1 MKNSKASKSFPQNG
15 AFLNIDSRTAFRTK
29 LPPKSSRFRGLLI
42 CSKNVRFL
50 NARARADH
58 INYKANS
65 HMSFLSTI
73 ARHRTVKAVECL
85 AEFIF
90 CSFLSVGEVR

>member
-1 MKNSKASKSFPQNG
+1 MIIKLPLNG
-15 AFLNIDSRTAFRTK
+15 AFPNIDSRTAFRTK
-29 LPPKSSRFRGLLI
+29 IPPKSRRFRGLSM
-42 CSKNVRFL
+42 CSLNVRFL
-50 NARARADH
+50 NAKARADP

-65 HMSFLSTI
+65 PMSFLLTMI
-73 ARHRTVKAVECL
+73 ARHRTVKAVERL

>member
-1 MKNSKASKSFPQNG
+1 MFEKRSFSERLS
-15 AFLNIDSRTAFRTK
+15 FHH
-29 LPPKSSRFRGLLI
+29 
-42 CSKNVRFL
+42 
-50 NARARADH
+50 H

-65 HMSFLSTI
+65 PMSFLLTI
-73 ARHRTVKAVECL
+73 ARHRTVKAVERL

>member
-1 MKNSKASKSFPQNG
+1 MIIKLPLNG
-15 AFLNIDSRTAFRTK
+15 AFPNIDSRTAFRTK
-29 LPPKSSRFRGLLI
+29 IPPKSRRFRGLSM
-42 CSKNVRFL
+42 CSLNVRFL
-50 NARARADH
+50 NAKARADH
-58 INYKANS
+58 INYKVNS
-65 HMSFLSTI
+65 PMSFLLTI